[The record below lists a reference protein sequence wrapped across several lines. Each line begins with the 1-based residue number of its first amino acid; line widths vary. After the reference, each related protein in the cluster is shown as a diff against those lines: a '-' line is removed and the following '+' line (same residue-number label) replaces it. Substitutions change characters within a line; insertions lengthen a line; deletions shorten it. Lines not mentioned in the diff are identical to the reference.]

1 MNFIT
6 AMQIQREGGGGM
18 EQKDEAEGITVRGDL
33 HSLLADA
40 ADAPCEKSKISR
52 MTVSTALNE
61 IWSRCGGASCE
72 AC

>member
-1 MNFIT
+1 
-6 AMQIQREGGGGM
+6 M
-18 EQKDEAEGITVRGDL
+18 EQKDEAEGTVRGDF

-40 ADAPCEKSKISR
+40 ADAPCEKPKLLR
-52 MTVSTALNE
+52 MTVLTALSE